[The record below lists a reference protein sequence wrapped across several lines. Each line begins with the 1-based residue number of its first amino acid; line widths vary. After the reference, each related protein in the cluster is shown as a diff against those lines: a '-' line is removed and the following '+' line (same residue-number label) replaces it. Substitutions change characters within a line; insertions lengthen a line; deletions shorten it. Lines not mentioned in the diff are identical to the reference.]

1 LYKQEYSGIP
11 EFFLTTVHGCS
22 SVGRALVSKTRCREF
37 ESLLPCENFRKIEM
51 KIKGYF
57 QESLTE
63 LLHKVTWPTWS
74 ELQNSATLVMVATL
88 IIAVIVAAM
97 DFSFS
102 RIMKLIYS
110 LLY

>member
-1 LYKQEYSGIP
+1 
-11 EFFLTTVHGCS
+11 
-22 SVGRALVSKTRCREF
+22 
-37 ESLLPCENFRKIEM
+37 M

-57 QESLTE
+57 QESFTE
-63 LLHKVTWPTWS
+63 LVHKVTWPTWV

-88 IIAVIVAAM
+88 IIALVVAAM

-102 RIMKLIYS
+102 RIMQFVYS